1 MLSTA
6 APERPVYGLT
16 KSAGTLAMQQI
27 AKDVLPEAM
36 QIVSFHP
43 GSILTDAARRA
54 GYADFDIPW
63 DDGEIIQHMPLL
75 RSLWY
80 LV

>member
-27 AKDVLPEAM
+27 AKDVLPETM

-54 GYADFDIPW
+54 GYEKFDIPW
-63 DDGEIIQHMPLL
+63 DDGEHIYLL
-75 RSLWY
+75 RFL
-80 LV
+80 